1 MRAFCGGLSL
11 RFFLFPPLLSSSMR
25 FQFLFLDAVDPS
37 LSRVDYE
44 SLPQQALMEI
54 VIDGITN
61 KQKICGDANEPKDIE
76 EWNGVEIEDGE
87 VVEIDWEEFD
97 LKGHF
102 I

>member
-1 MRAFCGGLSL
+1 
-11 RFFLFPPLLSSSMR
+11 
-25 FQFLFLDAVDPS
+25 
-37 LSRVDYE
+37 
-44 SLPQQALMEI
+44 MEI

>member
-1 MRAFCGGLSL
+1 
-11 RFFLFPPLLSSSMR
+11 MR
-25 FQFLFLDAVDPS
+25 FQFLFLGTVDPS
-37 LSRVDYE
+37 VGRVDHE
-44 SLPQQALMEI
+44 SLAQQALMEM

-61 KQKICGDANEPKDIE
+61 KEEICGDADEPKDIE
-76 EWNGVEIEDGE
+76 KWKGVIIKDGE